1 MAPTED
7 VEKGA
12 QVPDEAAPN
21 HDTGEDLWASKMWM
35 VYIAQAERYDKAL
48 VESWKS
54 DMEGLVIF
62 AALFSA
68 ILTAFI
74 IESYTTLTLDTGT
87 QTVQLLEKIS
97 AQMNAQITQ
106 TAFNNTSFPAF
117 NAPKTSIICN
127 SLWFMSLGL
136 SLSCALMA
144 TFVQQWSRD
153 FLHKTDLDSGPRHG
167 WGRDCGWR
175 LGVHAHVSWG
185 AVSDSEDP
193 GTRRSMAFKLRSLSA
208 LATPFGAEGAFEADI
223 HGIGKE
229 PAPLTSPPPPASPRV
244 DLAFHLVF
252 AVATPAPRSAERPA
266 MRIWANGAH
275 PSEWLFQTMRKAC
288 CSSPRSA
295 ALACRRC
302 LARVP
307 RGFSRKPRRPGT
319 PYSLPASPPLAI
331 VVQRTPPG
339 SKAATRTPAFAGFVI
354 PPRRTDVGRPPP
366 AGMNGASAD
375 VASDED
381 EGSVLI
387 VLPGYAPSALRRSA
401 PLRVGSGTNYAYDGH
416 FSYMPRIKW
425 TSTNTDPQHL
435 LISFQLPNSDAF
447 GAQSAR

>member
-127 SLWFMSLGL
+127 SLDTDGVGIADGGLECMLMSPG
-136 SLSCALMA
+136 AR
-144 TFVQQWSRD
+144 SRTRRI
-153 FLHKTDLDSGPRHG
+153 L
-167 WGRDCGWR
+167 C
-175 LGVHAHVSWG
+175 
-185 AVSDSEDP
+185 